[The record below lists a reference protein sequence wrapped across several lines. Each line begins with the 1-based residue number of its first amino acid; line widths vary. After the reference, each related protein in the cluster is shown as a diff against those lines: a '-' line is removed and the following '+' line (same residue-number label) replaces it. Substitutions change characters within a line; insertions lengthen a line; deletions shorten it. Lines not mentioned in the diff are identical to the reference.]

1 MAKSNRLITLDVDIN
16 EKLKEVDNASA
27 LVNDLLHGHF
37 NEAQSNNVTF
47 LTKKVEEYDLSI
59 KQMSFTRDSLAN
71 KIRILNE
78 KSKDLQ
84 ETEKAKEEIAKTD
97 RNYDKWM
104 SDQCKQ
110 KIINFEQYR
119 MIKEIHNWYDCVD
132 AIMDGKL
139 TMEKLIETATQQYLK
154 SSSSNQ

>member
-1 MAKSNRLITLDVDIN
+1 
-16 EKLKEVDNASA
+16 
-27 LVNDLLHGHF
+27 
-37 NEAQSNNVTF
+37 
-47 LTKKVEEYDLSI
+47 
-59 KQMSFTRDSLAN
+59 MSFTRDSLAN